1 MQDIKEVDE
10 DLSDDVMH
18 EERKE
23 IDSQK
28 VLPARAKHK
37 IKEDSENHIIENEE
51 PKPVFKR

>member
-23 IDSQK
+23 IDPQK